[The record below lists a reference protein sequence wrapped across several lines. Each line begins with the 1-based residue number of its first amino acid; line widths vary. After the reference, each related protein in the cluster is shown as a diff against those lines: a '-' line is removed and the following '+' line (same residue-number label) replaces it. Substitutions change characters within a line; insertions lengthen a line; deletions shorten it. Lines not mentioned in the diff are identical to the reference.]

1 LTAAAALSVLLDQVL
16 PGRSTLGENEFFQTR
31 ELITAAWRAD
41 DVDRKRHLFNLAKSY
56 QRVADALDPQPPA
69 EPQVFRN
76 IK

>member
-1 LTAAAALSVLLDQVL
+1 MPRLAVDRRAEQYRQHA
-16 PGRSTLGENEFFQTR
+16 R